1 MKIKLCGM
9 KRLEDIEAVNE
20 AKPDYIGFIFAEKSR
35 RYVAPETTVM
45 LKQHLHPNIQAVGV
59 FVNANEELVVRLAKE
74 QVIDVIQLHGTED
87 ITYVKS
93 LKEAVNVPIIKAVS
107 MTKPDAKEQIRM
119 WEMSDIDYLLLDS
132 GNGGTGEQFDYK
144 LLQELGNLKKP
155 YFLAGG
161 LNPENLENAVGYLQ
175 ENLPYALDLSSGIE
189 IDGVKDAEKI
199 KKAVEAARRI
209 E

>member
-9 KRLEDIEAVNE
+9 KRLEDIEAVNK

-35 RYVAPETTVM
+35 RYVLPEMAAM
-45 LKQHLHPNIQAVGV
+45 LKRHLNSNIQAVGV
-59 FVNANEELVVRLAKE
+59 FVNANVESISESVKK
-74 QVIDVIQLHGTED
+74 QIIDVIQLHGTED

-93 LKEAVNVPIIKAVS
+93 LKEVLDVPIIKAVS

-144 LLQELGNLKKP
+144 LLRELGNLKKP

-161 LNPENLENAVGYLQ
+161 LNPENLENAVAYLQ

-189 IDGVKDAEKI
+189 TDGVKNAEKI

-209 E
+209 

>member
-9 KRLEDIEAVNE
+9 KRLEDIEAVNM
-20 AKPDYIGFIFAEKSR
+20 AKPNYIGFIFAEKSR
-35 RYVAPETTVM
+35 RYISTEMAAM

-59 FVNANEELVVRLAKE
+59 FVNANAESINELVKK
-74 QVIDVIQLHGTED
+74 QIIDVIQLHGTED

-93 LKEAVNVPIIKAVS
+93 LKEVVNVPIIKAVS
-107 MTKPDAKEQIRM
+107 MTKPNAKEQIKL
-119 WEMSDIDYLLLDS
+119 WEMSDIDYLLLDN

-144 LLQELGNLKKP
+144 LLRELGNLKKP

-161 LNPENLENAVGYLQ
+161 LNPENLKNAVGYLQ

-189 IDGVKDAEKI
+189 TDGVKDAEKI

-209 E
+209 

>member
-20 AKPDYIGFIFAEKSR
+20 AKPDYIGFIFVEKSR
-35 RYVAPETTVM
+35 RYVLLEMAAM
-45 LKQHLHPNIQAVGV
+45 LKQHLNSNIQAVGV
-59 FVNANEELVVRLAKE
+59 FVNANAGFISELVKK
-74 QVIDVIQLHGTED
+74 QIIDVIQLHGTED

-119 WEMSDIDYLLLDS
+119 WEVSDIDYLLLDS

-161 LNPENLENAVGYLQ
+161 LNPENLENAVGYLR
-175 ENLPYALDLSSGIE
+175 ENPPYALDLSSGIE
-189 IDGVKDAEKI
+189 TNGVKDARKI
-199 KKAVEAARRI
+199 KTAVEAARRI
-209 E
+209 

>member
-1 MKIKLCGM
+1 M
-9 KRLEDIEAVNE
+9 KRLEDIEAVNT

-35 RYVAPETTVM
+35 RYVSMEMAAM
-45 LKQHLHPNIQAVGV
+45 LKQHLNPNIQAVGV
-59 FVNANEELVVRLAKE
+59 FVNANAESINELVKE
-74 QVIDVIQLHGTED
+74 QIIDVIQLHGTED

-93 LKEAVNVPIIKAVS
+93 LKEVVNVPIIKAVS
-107 MTKPDAKEQIRM
+107 MTKPDAKEQIKL

-144 LLQELGNLKKP
+144 LLRELGNLKKS

-189 IDGVKDAEKI
+189 TDSVKDAEKI

-209 E
+209 

>member
-1 MKIKLCGM
+1 M
-9 KRLEDIEAVNE
+9 KRLEDIEAVNM
-20 AKPDYIGFIFAEKSR
+20 AKPNYIGFIFAEKSR
-35 RYVAPETTVM
+35 RYISTEMAAM

-59 FVNANEELVVRLAKE
+59 FVNANAESINELVKK
-74 QVIDVIQLHGTED
+74 QIIDVIQLHGTED

-93 LKEAVNVPIIKAVS
+93 LKEVVNVPIIKAVS
-107 MTKPDAKEQIRM
+107 MTKPNAKEQIKL
-119 WEMSDIDYLLLDS
+119 WEMSDIDYLLLDN

-144 LLQELGNLKKP
+144 LLRELGNLKKP

-161 LNPENLENAVGYLQ
+161 LNPENLKNAVGYLQ

-189 IDGVKDAEKI
+189 TDGVKDAEKI

-209 E
+209 